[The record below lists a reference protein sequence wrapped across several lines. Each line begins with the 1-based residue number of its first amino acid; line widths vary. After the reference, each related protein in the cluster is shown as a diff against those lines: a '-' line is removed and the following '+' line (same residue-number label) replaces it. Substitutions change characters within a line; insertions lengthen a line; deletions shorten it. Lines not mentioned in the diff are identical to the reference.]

1 MELVK
6 SLVSQLGVTSEQ
18 AEGGAG
24 AIFRLAQQ
32 RMADDQFVQVAYA
45 TPAVSDLMAKAPP
58 FVAGSRGGLV
68 GWVGKF
74 FGGLGSLRPLAPA
87 FRQIGLSD
95 QDVRPFVKAVCEYVD
110 QQERPD
116 ASALLRRAL
125 Q

>member
-1 MELVK
+1 
-6 SLVSQLGVTSEQ
+6 
-18 AEGGAG
+18 
-24 AIFRLAQQ
+24 
-32 RMADDQFVQVAYA
+32 MADDQFAQVAYA

-58 FVAGSRGGLV
+58 LAAGSRGGLI

-87 FRQIGLSD
+87 FRQMGLSD
-95 QDVRPFVKAVCEYVD
+95 QDVRPFVAAVCRFVE

-116 ASALLRRAL
+116 ASALLQRAL